1 MLTDALEQIAGM
13 HQMLDMLRD
22 VLRQPLSDAT
32 GSYADDLLRET
43 IAICDRFRAGLESI
57 ALEGLDQDDQ
67 EGWAALLRVARLMER
82 SEMLQQ
88 RHREWTGVAG
98 SVGDAAGSAGALGH
112 AAGSVGAA
120 EASLAAGSGGHA
132 VGALGD
138 AAGSV
143 GDAAGSVGALEPA
156 FKAPPLG
163 YGFPGCSGPPLGY
176 GFPGSGGR
184 EAQVTSLQGM

>member
-13 HQMLDMLRD
+13 HQMLDMLTD

-43 IAICDRFRAGLESI
+43 ITICDRFRAGLESI
-57 ALEGLDQDDQ
+57 SLEGLDQDDQ

-82 SEMLQQ
+82 LEMLQQ
-88 RHREWTGVAG
+88 RHREWTGV
-98 SVGDAAGSAGALGH
+98 
-112 AAGSVGAA
+112 
-120 EASLAAGSGGHA
+120 
-132 VGALGD
+132 
-138 AAGSV
+138 AGSV

-163 YGFPGCSGPPLGY
+163 YGFPGVEA
-176 GFPGSGGR
+176 GR
-184 EAQVTSLQGM
+184 HR